1 MRVHTC
7 MHVNS
12 TKNLGYIYISFFFF
26 LMLLEIILVRFD
38 YVFMLLNLVF
48 MAFYM
53 MIGNGFVNTVGLS
66 NSLGLS

>member
-1 MRVHTC
+1 

-12 TKNLGYIYISFFFF
+12 RKNLGYIYISFLF
-26 LMLLEIILVRFD
+26 LMLLEITLVRFD

>member
-1 MRVHTC
+1 

-12 TKNLGYIYISFFFF
+12 TKNLGYIYISFLF
-26 LMLLEIILVRFD
+26 LMLLEITLVRFD